1 MQKRR
6 DTYPIDT
13 AAKLFLPTA
22 RPTNTSV
29 FRLSVLLKEDV
40 NPGILQQAAEKALKR
55 YPYMAVRL
63 GKHGFEQSGNPL
75 AVQEETGTPCAPFDP
90 AKEPFLLRIL
100 WYKRRISVE
109 LFHALAD
116 GTGGFEFLK
125 TLLYSYL
132 GLLGVKI
139 DPEGKV
145 LLPEDT
151 MSDEEY
157 EDSFLK
163 YYDGVKAPVHKLP
176 PAFKV
181 KGEPLPAGGRNVL
194 HGVLPV
200 DGLKKAAKRH
210 EATIT
215 EYMCALMAY
224 SIYRECINESVD
236 DEPIVLS
243 VPVNLRSAFPTR
255 TIRNFFCV
263 TNVSV
268 PIEYAKTFGAALR
281 VVKEELRQ
289 KTQWESLRDALAQS
303 CAVMEHPVVK
313 AVPQFIRDAGTRF
326 VFAFFSEDVKT
337 MTVSNVGQINLP
349 SDMLPYVDHAEAVI
363 YPTERSPINCCMC
376 SVNGKLTVSFI
387 RTVKETGLM
396 RFFFGFLARETGG
409 EVTVYTN
416 DWGTLDGKV

>member
-1 MQKRR
+1 
-6 DTYPIDT
+6 
-13 AAKLFLPTA
+13 
-22 RPTNTSV
+22 
-29 FRLSVLLKEDV
+29 
-40 NPGILQQAAEKALKR
+40 
-55 YPYMAVRL
+55 MAVRL
-63 GKHGFEQSGNPL
+63 GRYGFEQSD
-75 AVQEETGTPCAPFDP
+75 ASFAIQEETGTPCAPFDS

-116 GTGGFEFLK
+116 GTGGLEFLK
-125 TLLYSYL
+125 TLLYSYMV
-132 GLLGVKI
+132 LLGRDI

-145 LLPEDT
+145 LLPEGA

-163 YYDGVKAPVHKLP
+163 YYDGAKAPVYKLP
-176 PAFKV
+176 PAFKI
-181 KGEPLPAGGRNVL
+181 KGGPLPAGGRNVL
-194 HGVLPV
+194 HGVLSV
-200 DGLKKAAKRH
+200 DGLKRAAKRQ

-215 EYMCALMAY
+215 EYLCALMVY
-224 SIYRECINESVD
+224 SIYRECINESLD

-243 VPVNLRSAFPTR
+243 VPVNLRGAFPTR

-263 TNVSV
+263 INVSV
-268 PIEYAKTFGAALR
+268 PIGHAKTFGGALR
-281 VVKEELRQ
+281 IVKEELRQ
-289 KTQWESLRDALAQS
+289 KTQEKNLRDALAQS

-313 AVPQFIRDAGTRF
+313 AVPRFMRDAGTRF

-337 MTVSNVGQINLP
+337 MTVSNVGRIDLP
-349 SDMLPYVDHAEAVI
+349 SDMLPYVDHAETVI

-376 SVNGKLTVSFI
+376 SVDGKLTVSFI

-396 RFFFGFLARETGG
+396 RYFFGFLARETGE